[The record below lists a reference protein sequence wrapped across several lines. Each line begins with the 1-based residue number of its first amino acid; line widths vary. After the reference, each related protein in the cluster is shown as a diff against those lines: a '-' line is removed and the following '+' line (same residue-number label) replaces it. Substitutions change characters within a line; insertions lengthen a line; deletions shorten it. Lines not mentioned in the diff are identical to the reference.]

1 VIYDCFVDPEG
12 NVLPAH
18 IYLLARKLGYRQP
31 DFDLRGYA
39 IRNLGW
45 IWIRRRPGLMRI
57 ALRPLGFSRATFEA
71 AMRLMIEEDEDSRFR
86 FVFDRHDDSQMID
99 VLSNANDAIAHFE
112 DLMSFAGESSYRA
125 TYFSEELSLTRLRHP
140 KRRVLQDLIKN
151 WKRMRGELSPDEVLE
166 PFRAVGSNERFVVAR
181 SSKSR
186 GTIAHFGTGI
196 TVFGQNWND
205 SVAGRELEE
214 QPDRNY
220 GESSAKAYHEVHHAK
235 RPRLELVD
243 ALIRPPGQTVQRC
256 RYDRLLLPWRSGNG
270 TTFVSSTSVLRTRFL
285 FPAAET

>member
-1 VIYDCFVDPEG
+1 MYDYFVDPEG
-12 NVLPAH
+12 QVLPAH
-18 IYLLARKLGYRQP
+18 IYLLARKVGYRRP

-45 IWIRRRPGLMRI
+45 IWVRRRAGLMRI
-57 ALRPLGFSRATFEA
+57 ALRPLGFGRATFEA
-71 AMRLMIEEDEDSRFR
+71 AMRLMIEEEESGCR
-86 FVFDRHDDSQMID
+86 FVFDRFDDSHTID

-125 TYFSEELSLTRLRHP
+125 TYFSEQLSLARLRSP

-151 WKRMRGELSPDEVLE
+151 WKKMRGELADDDVLE
-166 PFRAVGSNERFVVAR
+166 PFRAVGSNERFVLAR
-181 SSKSR
+181 SSRSR

-205 SVAGRELEE
+205 FVAGRELEE
-214 QPDRNY
+214 QPDPRY
-220 GESSAKAYHEVHHAK
+220 GECSAKAYHEVHHAE

-256 RYDRLLLPWRSGNG
+256 RYDRLLLPWRSGSG
-270 TTFVSSTSVLRTRFL
+270 ATFVSSTSVLRTRFL